1 MNRLVK
7 YDLQLLQVETTEA
20 SEKEHHFTITQHTT
34 IHETKQQPTNDSD
47 TEVTEE
53 YTTKFRRGSK
63 ENETAAIKTK
73 KTTIRKKKPK
83 SKTEE
88 DKVVVIEEEIE
99 DIKSQVPSI
108 PKKQFMHIE
117 EVTGLIGIEEI
128 VPTKIEELEDI
139 TQSQEEQIKTY
150 VQNKRIIKKTNDI
163 HDIQTK
169 DIQKEDTENQL
180 DQLTEKDESKQKIV
194 TSPIKTVEKIV
205 SAATHPEFAKPHEE
219 EEVREQVTVIEEIV
233 EGKKP
238 KKITKKKIIKRKGQ
252 KQQVTE
258 KTTVEEKDKLP
269 VTTVLEGPIE
279 EIVEETTYPLPYPEF
294 AKPLEEEEVREQV
307 TVTEEIIEG
316 KKPKKI
322 TKKKIIKRKGQKQQ
336 EVRKQVTVTEEIVE
350 GKKPKKVTKKKIIKQ
365 KGQKQQVTEETTVE
379 EEDQLPVTT
388 LVEGPI
394 EEIVEETTYPL
405 PSPEFAKPLKEEEV
419 REQVTVTE
427 EIMEGKKPKI
437 TKKKIIEQIP
447 EGMTVGNV
455 DNEIQEVGAA
465 NDLDADTTP
474 EIHIKPKHDGLIKY
488 RVNKKVL
495 EGTREEMYQRE
506 ESINRIP
513 EETVEEIVIK
523 EAELQK
529 AQLFVDD
536 KDSVEIMKIDV
547 KETPLEKEKVT
558 KTKKIPKKKNERIE
572 AIEELTVKPKE
583 IVELSAEIIKEK
595 KHVIETAD
603 VLEEV
608 IEEIRT
614 DMPKKEKAK
623 PVVEDREKSV
633 MITEIDIQTSAVK
646 LPEKEVDIEEEIIET
661 VETPTTKIIE
671 TPIKKRIKRKKIK
684 SHEDNVPEEILQ
696 EIVLEK
702 PEMEQAQTIFSPK
715 EGIEITQILTE
726 SSITKF
732 TEDKA
737 IPQKAA
743 VHAIKEE
750 ESIFKKTLP
759 EETNT
764 IPVQE
769 EITIETTKEILNEK
783 PKEEEIKLTIITK
796 EGLKVT
802 EIISDTSTENFL
814 EKIKPIKERILP
826 VKEEETQIGV
836 EEVIV
841 KKTPLVK
848 KKAREM
854 KEDQPEEAIEDIKM
868 KKPTKEKAKKD
879 ILLQESVEIL
889 EIATE
894 IRPEEFVVEKTI
906 VEKEAELNVAP
917 TETIEVIEVTLAVA
931 DDKITEKEEA
941 KPKIDV
947 KEEQEKKLTSIKKE
961 KIIEEKEKI
970 VEEIISVKPKMEE
983 TKRDKVALKTTKE
996 VAEVIPEA
1004 KVEDTLRKKKPK
1016 DKLKEV
1022 KVIHPEEIKEFEKP
1036 TEEIVS
1042 TVEEKLKS
1050 IEKIKEK
1057 KVIKKKKKP
1066 VKTDIEEWVE
1076 PEYERPVLEPMPEKI
1091 EWEPTKKKKE
1101 KKTLPESVQK
1111 LVRQKIERKE
1121 IKPTKLKYIEPI
1133 QETVQFG
1140 AIKLK
1145 KVTVVKKKEITE
1157 PIFPKIMLRSRITFI
1172 DDYPAELQMPKV
1184 TYMEKNPAQAGILSR
1199 NTEEAL
1205 QIIKK
1210 KYKKP
1215 KISEKD
1221 LIELE
1226 KLDKEFEELKKVPLE
1241 QIEDKSIYER
1251 TPKKSQKTLKE
1262 PQKLIIG
1269 KGEIKQEDKIVP
1281 ENVKL
1286 KKIPIKEPEQV
1297 IKSKQKPKK
1306 EKSLEDMPQKKEE
1319 KPEETFTSN
1328 EFKSI
1333 EFDSPE
1339 IEKYIPEEFEI
1350 IKKPEIEPVS
1360 KPYKPSK
1367 KKKPEQDIEQIPL
1380 VKGIPKPQEPE
1391 EEPEVKFRIP
1401 TSEKPEDEPATITLK
1416 GWKKTKPEKEGTEEY
1431 PTKEKDITPTMP
1443 KEITDEYTVK
1453 QKIKPKKIK
1462 EKEIKPQDSEHITLK
1477 EPVEE
1482 KQEIPT
1488 EELIVKR
1495 PRKKSEPEEKQD
1507 ILDVSQEVL
1516 LKKPKE
1522 FVEEKV
1528 EDEVTITKQIIKK
1541 GKEDVKEVTEEI
1553 TLKKKPKKKS
1563 ITEEPAA
1570 EIIVKKL
1577 FPEKEDV
1584 PEEISE
1590 KVALKKP
1597 EKDFLKEEVAEEV
1610 TIKKLII
1617 EEKTEDVKEITEE
1630 VTLKKKPKKKP
1641 VTEEPA
1647 AEITVKKPIPEEE
1660 EHILEEISEKVA
1672 LKKPKKDSLKEVA
1685 EEVTIKKPIIEEKTE
1700 DVKEVNQE
1708 VTLKKK
1714 PKKKPVT
1721 EESGA
1726 EITVKKP
1733 VPKEEE
1739 QVPEEISEKVAL
1751 KKMKEKSPKEEVDKV
1766 MIKKP
1771 IIEERKEDVKEVT
1784 EEVTLKKKPKKK
1796 KEDVKEVTEEVTL
1809 KTKSKKKPITEELAA
1824 EITVKK
1830 PIPKK
1835 EEQVPEEIS
1844 EKVVLKKP
1852 KKEILKK
1859 EVADK
1864 VTIKKPIVEKEMK
1877 EDVIEEVTLKPK
1889 SRKKIIKTE
1898 EISEVTIAKPVEDK
1912 KVEEIIEA
1920 SADVLLKEEKRA
1932 PIIENVIT
1940 EELTIRKIEDIEQPE
1955 EVIEE
1960 FTLKRKPPKKAPKPI
1975 EEIYEDVTLR
1985 KLRPK
1990 KKSRLNIK
1998 EVTEV
2003 ENVTFRP
2010 RSTKTKEDVEQEFK
2024 ISLNTYEEEDISMS
2038 GKVRLKPKK
2047 RPLTYSEET
2056 GEETIKIIQEIEDD
2070 SGPIIEEII
2079 DESEEEGK
2087 EEYSIEELDIDEMNI
2102 PLRRKKKKQKTP
2114 YTVEEIEE
2122 DDVKLQLKRDR
2133 KYSYE
2138 ETDAESLALKLKS
2151 KRRISTF
2158 EEEEASL
2165 SITKE
2170 EEISEEDHTNQ
2181 DWWFVKKHLTEEKGW
2196 VPAQYLLDE
2205 AHYTIYLQRKLHEK
2219 IDKLPIFEKPAPG
2232 EKGSAP
2238 RFIEKLQ
2245 PIHTLDGYTVQFE
2258 CQVEGTPRPQITW
2271 FRQTAI
2277 IKPSTDFQM
2286 YYDEDNVATLII
2298 KEVFPEDAGTFT
2310 CVAKNAAGF
2319 ASNTTELIVEAPL
2332 SDHGSD
2338 VTVKEG
2344 ETVVLSTQIVGNPSP
2359 KIIWY
2364 KDGKPIKGLQLK
2376 QDGHV
2381 NTLNLI
2387 QPQLA
2392 DSGEYSVTAIND
2404 MGKAETRATLTVEKV
2419 PSGAPEPPLFTKR
2432 FQEIIVPEK
2441 STFKLVAKVTG
2452 NPVPEVTWLR
2462 NNKPLDKSAN
2472 IIESYDGENIELEIK
2487 NANSES
2493 GLSDAGTY
2501 KCTVKNQMTSS
2512 NVIVR
2517 ATKPEFVKKLQD
2529 FEVKERDVA
2538 ILEVEITSQTADVT
2552 WQKDG
2557 ELLTPSKGKLEFVKD
2572 GTVRKLFI
2580 RSASVHDEGEY
2591 TCALPDQECTAE
2603 VTVVEL
2609 PPEIIIKMQDIIIAR
2624 GEKATFDIEL
2634 TKGDALVRWFKDG
2647 QELQFSEHVRLSID
2661 GKRQK
2666 LKIYDT
2672 EVEDAGIYSCQVGD
2686 QTSSARLTVEE
2697 PEVDFIKKLPDVTLV
2712 PINTDA
2718 TFLIELSR
2726 ADVLVTWLRKSE
2738 TIDCARSSK
2747 YNIIDE
2753 GNIKKLIVRKCTTED
2768 IAEYTAIVANVKTS
2782 SRLKIEGDDID
2793 IVVKFTAKPIP
2804 IDEWTVNGRVLKK
2817 SKRIIPSIDE
2827 CSAVLTIRDVQ
2838 EKDFGDY
2845 NLKLTNPHGEDSIEI
2860 NVIVVQVPG
2869 APGIPEPL
2877 EITDNSI
2884 TLHWKKPDSD
2894 GHSSII
2900 EYILEYREKTETLW
2914 SKITETII
2922 ETTYKLTNLIAEKEY
2937 TFRVTAVNEAGS
2949 GEASP
2954 NTPYLRISKLSA
2966 SEPPTILEALKSIVI
2981 GLEEIVTL
2989 SCVIGG
2995 VPTPHDKTFEDND
3008 ITYENHVAK
3017 YTIWKTTETSSA
3029 TFMVK
3034 AQNDAGMAE
3043 TSCQLKIQ
3051 ESPKITCDEN
3061 LRNQRLTVGDKWKVE
3076 IYFTGFPKPEV
3087 TWTINNKKIIDKRI
3101 SIETRENKSIVTIP
3115 SLIRADTAAYTV
3127 KASNEA
3133 GSSSMECHLRV
3144 IDKPNK
3150 PQGPVI
3156 AKEIRQ
3162 DRVTI
3167 EWQPPIDDGGVELER
3182 YTIEKCEANKKV
3194 WTKVETPGPPRGP
3207 LQVFG
3212 MTKTSFTLKWESPEN
3227 DGGTPIVEYIVEM
3240 KETSKKAWQRIAS
3253 TKGEITNV
3261 TISDLK
3267 TDTSYNFRITAKNS
3281 VGTGPPYTAE
3291 EAITA
3296 GKRPTPPSCPLNVRA
3311 TNVTSKSVT
3320 LNWLPPTTTG
3330 GSELTGYVI
3339 EKRPL
3344 IGKGA
3349 RWTKVVTLDATTH
3362 QYCIENLKESEFL
3375 FRIFAE
3381 NSLGLSIPTNSEPV
3395 TLKTHANV
3403 PSPPTAP
3410 LEMRQIA
3417 ANTMV
3422 IEWGRPESDGG
3433 APLEGY
3439 KIAIRDA
3446 KKTMWMEVGRVSADI
3461 QKLNIRDLQENHEY
3475 LVRIF
3480 ARNEIGFSDHLES
3493 EEPFKIVPTSEL
3505 SCVEPIAE
3513 AVDKGETASLSF
3525 STENTSSWLREHNMD
3540 ADIHSYARARL
3551 LRKDDY

>member
-1 MNRLVK
+1 M
-7 YDLQLLQVETTEA
+7 
-20 SEKEHHFTITQHTT
+20 
-34 IHETKQQPTNDSD
+34 
-47 TEVTEE
+47 TEE
-53 YTTKFRRGSK
+53 IT
-63 ENETAAIKTK
+63 
-73 KTTIRKKKPK
+73 
-83 SKTEE
+83 
-88 DKVVVIEEEIE
+88 V
-99 DIKSQVPSI
+99 
-108 PKKQFMHIE
+108 E
-117 EVTGLIGIEEI
+117 EVG
-128 VPTKIEELEDI
+128 
-139 TQSQEEQIKTY
+139 
-150 VQNKRIIKKTNDI
+150 
-163 HDIQTK
+163 
-169 DIQKEDTENQL
+169 QL
-180 DQLTEKDESKQKIV
+180 
-194 TSPIKTVEKIV
+194 P
-205 SAATHPEFAKPHEE
+205 AT
-219 EEVREQVTVIEEIV
+219 TVIE
-233 EGKKP
+233 G
-238 KKITKKKIIKRKGQ
+238 
-252 KQQVTE
+252 
-258 KTTVEEKDKLP
+258 P
-269 VTTVLEGPIE
+269 VE
-279 EIVEETTYPLPYPEF
+279 EIVEETVLPVPRHEF
-294 AKPLEEEEVREQV
+294 AKSLEEKEVSEQV
-307 TVTEEIIEG
+307 TVIGKIIQDEVP
-316 KKPKKI
+316 KHAAKKKI
-322 TKKKIIKRKGQKQQ
+322 TKHLILEHTTDSNENKGEQG
-336 EVRKQVTVTEEIVE
+336 I
-350 GKKPKKVTKKKIIKQ
+350 
-365 KGQKQQVTEETTVE
+365 ETTNY
-379 EEDQLPVTT
+379 LH
-388 LVEGPI
+388 
-394 EEIVEETTYPL
+394 
-405 PSPEFAKPLKEEEV
+405 
-419 REQVTVTE
+419 
-427 EIMEGKKPKI
+427 
-437 TKKKIIEQIP
+437 
-447 EGMTVGNV
+447 
-455 DNEIQEVGAA
+455 
-465 NDLDADTTP
+465 ADTTP
-474 EIHIKPKHDGLIKY
+474 EIHDKPVKKHDGLIKY
-488 RVNKKVL
+488 KVNKEIVG
-495 EGTREEMYQRE
+495 GTKDEIYQEEE
-506 ESINRIP
+506 LSDNIP
-513 EETVEEIVIK
+513 AEAVDEIVIK
-523 EAELQK
+523 KAELQK
-529 AQLFVDD
+529 AQLLIDEEG
-536 KDSVEIMKIDV
+536 SVEITTIDV
-547 KETPLEKEKVT
+547 KKAPEEKISIIEEKESTEKPIQKIA
-558 KTKKIPKKKNERIE
+558 KTKKVPKKKEQR
-572 AIEELTVKPKE
+572 PKE
-583 IVELSAEIIKEK
+583 IEEIKVKEVVEMPITESIKEN
-595 KHVIETAD
+595 KHVIETTD
-603 VLEEV
+603 VLD
-608 IEEIRT
+608 EIVQEIQM

-623 PVVEDREKSV
+623 SMVEAREETV
-633 MITEIDIQTSAVK
+633 MITELETIEKPVAKSEII
-646 LPEKEVDIEEEIIET
+646 EKEEITEIIET
-661 VETPTTKIIE
+661 PT
-671 TPIKKRIKRKKIK
+671 KKRIKRKKVK
-684 SHEDNVPEEILQ
+684 SHEDNIPEEILE
-696 EIVLEK
+696 EIILEK
-702 PEMEQAQTIFSPK
+702 PDMEQARTIFSPT
-715 EGIEITQILTE
+715 ESIEITQILTE

-732 TEDKA
+732 PDDKTT
-737 IPQKAA
+737 PEKAA
-743 VHAIKEE
+743 VHEIIKEE
-750 ESIFKKTLP
+750 PTLKKILQ
-759 EETNT
+759 EETKT

-769 EITIETTKEILNEK
+769 EITIETTREIVNGEK
-783 PKEEEIKLTIITK
+783 PKEEEVQLTIITK
-796 EGLKVT
+796 EGLNVT
-802 EIISDTSTENFL
+802 ETISDTSTEDFF
-814 EKIKPIKERILP
+814 EKVKPIKEKILP
-826 VKEEETQIGV
+826 VKEEESQVGIK
-836 EEVIV
+836 EVIV
-841 KKTPLVK
+841 KTVPTKGEPIYASEQVEEGTVEDITSERPIQEKAERTIITNEGIKTTEIISEITTSELDKGKTPQEEQIIPTQETDENIKSADVIIKKMPLVN
-848 KKAREM
+848 KKATEV
-854 KEDQPEEAIEDIKM
+854 KEDRPEEAVEDIKI

-889 EIATE
+889 EVTTE
-894 IRPEEFVVEKTI
+894 IKPEEFVTEKI
-906 VEKEAELNVAP
+906 IIEKEAETSVAP
-917 TETIEVIEVTLAVA
+917 IETIKITGVTPAVT
-931 DDKITEKEEA
+931 DGKITEKEEV
-941 KPKIDV
+941 KPVRIDV
-947 KEEQEKKLTSIKKE
+947 E
-961 KIIEEKEKI
+961 EEKEKELTPVKKEVI
-970 VEEIISVKPKMEE
+970 QEEDKMIEEISVKPKMEQ
-983 TKRDKVALKTTKE
+983 TKIDKVAVKTKE
-996 VAEVIPEA
+996 VAEVIPET
-1004 KVEDTLRKKKPK
+1004 KMDDTLIKKKPK

-1022 KVIHPEEIKEFEKP
+1022 TSIRPEETKEFEKP
-1036 TEEIVS
+1036 KEEIVT
-1042 TVEEKLKS
+1042 TVEEKPKS
-1050 IEKIKEK
+1050 TEKKKEK
-1057 KVIKKKKKP
+1057 KVVKKKKKP

-1091 EWEPTKKKKE
+1091 QWEPTKKKE
-1101 KKTLPESVQK
+1101 KKILPESVQK
-1111 LVRQKIERKE
+1111 LIPHKIVRKE
-1121 IKPTKLKYIEPI
+1121 IKPTKLQYMEPF
-1133 QETVQFG
+1133 QEKVQFG
-1140 AIKLK
+1140 TIKLK
-1145 KVTVVKKKEITE
+1145 KVPIIKKKAITE

-1172 DDYPAELQMPKV
+1172 GDYPTELQMPKI
-1184 TYMEKNPAQAGILSR
+1184 TYMEKNPVQAGILSR

-1205 QIIKK
+1205 KIIKK
-1210 KYKKP
+1210 QYKKP

-1221 LIELE
+1221 ITELE

-1251 TPKKSQKTLKE
+1251 TPKKSQETPKE

-1269 KGEIKQEDKIVP
+1269 KGEIKQEAKIVP
-1281 ENVKL
+1281 EDVKL
-1286 KKIPIKEPEQV
+1286 KKISVETPEQV
-1297 IKSKQKPKK
+1297 TETKQKPTK
-1306 EKSLEDMPQKKEE
+1306 EESLEDTLQKKKD
-1319 KPEETFTSN
+1319 KPKETLTFD
-1328 EFKSI
+1328 EFKPT

-1339 IEKYIPEEFEI
+1339 IEKYIPEEFETP
-1350 IKKPEIEPVS
+1350 KKPEIEPVS
-1360 KPYKPSK
+1360 KPYEPSK

-1380 VKGIPKPQEPE
+1380 IKGIPKPHEPE
-1391 EEPEVKFRIP
+1391 EEPEVRFRIP
-1401 TSEKPEDEPATITLK
+1401 TSEKPEDEPETITLK
-1416 GWKKTKPEKEGTEEY
+1416 GWKKDKPEQESSEEY
-1431 PTKEKDITPTMP
+1431 PTKEKDAPKMP
-1443 KEITDEYTVK
+1443 KDITDEDTVK

-1462 EKEIKPQDSEHITLK
+1462 EKTKKLVPEKEEHI
-1477 EPVEE
+1477 P
-1482 KQEIPT
+1482 
-1488 EELIVKR
+1488 
-1495 PRKKSEPEEKQD
+1495 
-1507 ILDVSQEVL
+1507 
-1516 LKKPKE
+1516 
-1522 FVEEKV
+1522 
-1528 EDEVTITKQIIKK
+1528 
-1541 GKEDVKEVTEEI
+1541 EEI
-1553 TLKKKPKKKS
+1553 T
-1563 ITEEPAA
+1563 
-1570 EIIVKKL
+1570 
-1577 FPEKEDV
+1577 
-1584 PEEISE
+1584 E
-1590 KVALKKP
+1590 KVTLMKP
-1597 EKDFLKEEVAEEV
+1597 R
-1610 TIKKLII
+1610 
-1617 EEKTEDVKEITEE
+1617 
-1630 VTLKKKPKKKP
+1630 
-1641 VTEEPA
+1641 
-1647 AEITVKKPIPEEE
+1647 
-1660 EHILEEISEKVA
+1660 
-1672 LKKPKKDSLKEVA
+1672 KDSLQKEIA
-1685 EEVTIKKPIIEEKTE
+1685 EEVTIKKPVIEERTE
-1700 DVKEVNQE
+1700 DVE
-1708 VTLKKK
+1708 
-1714 PKKKPVT
+1714 
-1721 EESGA
+1721 
-1726 EITVKKP
+1726 
-1733 VPKEEE
+1733 
-1739 QVPEEISEKVAL
+1739 
-1751 KKMKEKSPKEEVDKV
+1751 
-1766 MIKKP
+1766 
-1771 IIEERKEDVKEVT
+1771 EVT

-1796 KEDVKEVTEEVTL
+1796 QVTEEA
-1809 KTKSKKKPITEELAA
+1809 AA

-1830 PIPKK
+1830 PIPKEKK
-1835 EEQVPEEIS
+1835 EISEDVS

-1852 KKEILKK
+1852 KKEILE
-1859 EVADK
+1859 EVADE
-1864 VTIKKPIVEKEMK
+1864 VTIKKPVVEKK
-1877 EDVIEEVTLKPK
+1877 IEDVEEVTLKSKP
-1889 SRKKIIKTE
+1889 RKKVIETE
-1898 EISEVTIAKPVEDK
+1898 EISEVTITKPIEDK
-1912 KVEEIIEA
+1912 KVEEIIET
-1920 SADVLLKEEKRA
+1920 STDVLLKKKVPA
-1932 PIIENVIT
+1932 PKIEDVIS
-1940 EELTIRKIEDIEQPE
+1940 EELTVRKMEIVEQPE

-1990 KKSRLNIK
+1990 KKSRPDIK

-2038 GKVRLKPKK
+2038 GKVRLKPKR

-2102 PLRRKKKKQKTP
+2102 PLRRKKKKQKAP
-2114 YTVEEIEE
+2114 YAVEEIEE
-2122 DDVKLQLKRDR
+2122 DNVKLQLKRDR

-2170 EEISEEDHTNQ
+2170 EEISEEVDELEYVVREGDTMFSICSYIAETEEAINLVEGERVYIIDHTNQ

-2205 AHYTIYLQRKLHEK
+2205 AHYTIYLQRKLNEK

-2232 EKGSAP
+2232 EKASAP

-2258 CQVEGTPRPQITW
+2258 CQVEGIPRPQITW

-2298 KEVFPEDAGTFT
+2298 REVFPEDAGTFT

-2319 ASNTTELIVEAPL
+2319 ASSTTELIVEAPL

-2338 VTVKEG
+2338 VTGLSRKSLSRESSLADILEGIPPTFSRKPKAKYVNENDDVILECRLVAVPEPEITWYHKDAPVVSEQNIIVATESDMHMYCSVVKFTKIQKKQEGRYKIIAKNREGEATIDIPVKVKTGKSEPPEILEPLQSHVVKEG

-2359 KIIWY
+2359 KIMWY
-2364 KDGKPIKGLQLK
+2364 KDGKPIKDLQLK

-2392 DSGEYSVTAIND
+2392 DSGEYLVTAIND

-2432 FQEIIVPEK
+2432 FQEIIVPERG
-2441 STFKLVAKVTG
+2441 TFKLVAKVTG

-2472 IIESYDGENIELEIK
+2472 ITESYDGENISLEIK
-2487 NANSES
+2487 NADSEVDAGDYKCVASNPVGKASHGAKVTVDVAKVSFTRHLQTEVVIDEYKILELSCETSHTVSTVWWHNDKEISGMDHREIMQEGRIHKLLIKKS

-2529 FEVKERDVA
+2529 IEVKERDVA
-2538 ILEVEITSQTADVT
+2538 ILEVEITSQMADVT
-2552 WQKDG
+2552 WRKDG
-2557 ELLTPSKGKLEFVKD
+2557 ELLTQSKGKLEFVKD

-2609 PPEIIIKMQDIIIAR
+2609 PPEIITKMQDTTVAG

-2712 PINTDA
+2712 PVNTDA

-2726 ADVLVTWLRKSE
+2726 ADVPVTWLRKNE
-2738 TIDCARSSK
+2738 TIDYTQSSK
-2747 YNIIDE
+2747 YSIIDE
-2753 GNIKKLIVRKCTTED
+2753 GNIKKLIVKKCTTED
-2768 IAEYTAIVANVKTS
+2768 IAEYTATVANVKTS
-2782 SRLKIEGDDID
+2782 SRLKIEVIETPPRIYPDTLRKYKTMKGDDID
-2793 IVVKFTAKPIP
+2793 IIVRFTAKPTP
-2804 IDEWTVNGRVLKK
+2804 TDEWTVNGHVLKK

-2827 CSAVLTIRDVQ
+2827 CSAVLTIRDAQ

-2845 NLKLTNPHGEDSIEI
+2845 NLQLTNPHGEDSIEI
-2860 NVIVVQVPG
+2860 NVIVVQLPG

-2900 EYILEYREKTETLW
+2900 EYILEYREKTETSW

-2922 ETTYKLTNLIAEKEY
+2922 ETTYQLTNLVADKEY
-2937 TFRVTAVNEAGS
+2937 TFHVTAVNEAGP
-2949 GEASP
+2949 GEASAD
-2954 NTPYLRISKLSA
+2954 TPYLRISKLSA
-2966 SEPPTILEALKSIVI
+2966 SEPPTVLEALKSIVI
-2981 GLEEIVTL
+2981 GLGEVVTL

-2995 VPTPHDKTFEDND
+2995 VPTPRITWLKDGEAFEDND

-3017 YTIWKTTETSSA
+3017 YTIRKTTETSSS
-3029 TFMVK
+3029 TFTVK

-3043 TSCQLKIQ
+3043 TSCRLKIQ

-3061 LRNQRLTVGDKWKVE
+3061 LRNQRLTVGDHWKVE
-3076 IYFTGFPKPEV
+3076 INLTGFPKPEV
-3087 TWTINNKKIIDKRI
+3087 TWSINNTEITDKRI
-3101 SIETRENKSIVTIP
+3101 SIETKENTSIITIP
-3115 SLIRADTAAYTV
+3115 SLVRDDTANYTV

-3133 GSSSMECHLRV
+3133 GSSSMECHLRI
-3144 IDKPNK
+3144 IDKPSK
-3150 PQGPVI
+3150 PQGPVV

-3167 EWQPPIDDGGVELER
+3167 EWRPPIDDGGVELES

-3194 WTKVETPGPPRGP
+3194 WTKVGDVDKEVENFCAQKLQQDVDYLFRIVAKNAVGLSDPLESEPIRTRTSFDTPGPPRGP

-3227 DGGTPIVEYIVEM
+3227 DGGTPITEYIVEM
-3240 KETSKKAWQRIAS
+3240 KEISKKAWKKIAS
-3253 TKGEITNV
+3253 TKGEVTNV

-3267 TDTSYNFRITAKNS
+3267 TDTSYNFRITARNN
-3281 VGTGPPYTAE
+3281 VGAGPPYTAE
-3291 EAITA
+3291 EAITV
-3296 GKRPTPPSCPLNVRA
+3296 GKRPKIIKLTENSMYALLGIFPSTKIMVVKTPPSCPLNVRA
-3311 TNVTSKSVT
+3311 ANVTSKSVT
-3320 LNWLPPTTTG
+3320 LSWSPPFTTG

-3339 EKRPL
+3339 EKKPL

-3375 FRIFAE
+3375 FRVFAE
-3381 NSLGLSIPTNSEPV
+3381 NSIGLSIPSNSEPV

-3433 APLEGY
+3433 ASLEGY

-3513 AVDKGETASLSF
+3513 AVDKGETASVSF

-3551 LRKDDY
+3551 LGKDEYFFRIWHYAKKLFE